1 MIHIEGC
8 ASQDMAYLSQYFV
21 FLHQDPNLTRIIPNL
36 NNLEYGYMNKFG
48 TVTFTKEAMLI
59 AGQYKF
65 IFPFTIILPEY
76 AIRIKRCINKCE
88 EIQQMI
94 NNLHE
99 SRREI
104 DTIISNII
112 PERI

>member
-8 ASQDMAYLSQYFV
+8 ASQDMAYLTKYFV
-21 FLHQDPNLTRIIPNL
+21 FLHQDFNLTRIIPNL

-48 TVTFTKEAMLI
+48 TVTFTKETILI
-59 AGQYKF
+59 AGQYKS
-65 IFPFTIILPEY
+65 ILPFTIILPEY
-76 AIRIKRCINKCE
+76 AKRIKKAITEGQNIDE
-88 EIQQMI
+88 MI
-94 NNLHE
+94 NMLHE
-99 SRREI
+99 YRRDI